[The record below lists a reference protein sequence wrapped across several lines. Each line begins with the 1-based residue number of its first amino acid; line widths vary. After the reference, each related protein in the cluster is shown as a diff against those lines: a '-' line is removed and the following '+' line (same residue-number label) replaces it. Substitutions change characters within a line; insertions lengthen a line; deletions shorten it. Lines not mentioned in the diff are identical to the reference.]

1 MDNRTK
7 AKPNFESSQVEETRL
22 PLNQWQ
28 TQAEKDSNSDVPVTM
43 GNHVN
48 SAKTRMKEEA
58 DHLGNT
64 SSDRPPE
71 TPTADS
77 LSSTEQK
84 SSPMPSDANSS
95 LTNDSE
101 SQDSAAESKIDLSS
115 ISDSGRLGTP
125 ATSVSS
131 SESSS
136 NIWTEK
142 ILQNFRTAIPATAG
156 PDESDNQQHFDNPQE
171 EQSTQHHA
179 IDTLESHAKKKA
191 GSTRYQK
198 EAFEIVDWL
207 RTFYDETSQK
217 LPSIDAEEFSLNI
230 SESLSAQDMFNSLFV
245 RCDVSARFR
254 DFPEKC
260 LANNKKG
267 DRCKSP
273 VKDVNV
279 SAIGYLLDEMEGE
292 YEASKSI
299 DMLKQLA
306 RIAICWH
313 HSTLAQE
320 QIALL
325 SADIEIRGHG
335 KALIGETAREQE
347 NLGLSNPDNL
357 EETGYPV
364 EGNDMTRTPDI
375 KVGFEPYSPLNTQVK
390 PKHQF
395 MEEILREPLTQNE
408 EESGYIYLYRNDVYA
423 GMGKIGKTTGD
434 VGKRLK
440 EWERRCKRLVRAD
453 FRSEHSPH
461 VGRIETLI
469 HADLTEMRFRTSRC
483 SACSTVHKEWFQ
495 IDDPESVKKI
505 IIKWTTWMNRQPYE
519 EKDGKWRLKT
529 EFEDDVREMRKKWRE
544 EGRAR
549 SRSSQRTHSYNLRP
563 RISGNG
569 SSWIFAFSS
578 SRIVRR
584 ETS

>member
-1 MDNRTK
+1 MDNRIK

-22 PLNQWQ
+22 PLNQRQ
-28 TQAEKDSNSDVPVTM
+28 TQAEKDSNSYVPVTM
-43 GNHVN
+43 GNHAN
-48 SAKTRMKEEA
+48 SAKTRLKEEA

-64 SSDRPPE
+64 SSGQPPE

-101 SQDSAAESKIDLSS
+101 PQDSEVESKIDLSS
-115 ISDSGRLGTP
+115 ISDPGRPETP

-131 SESSS
+131 FESSS

-142 ILQNFRTAIPATAG
+142 ILQNFRTAIPATTG
-156 PDESDNQQHFDNPQE
+156 PNESDNQQHFDNPQE

-179 IDTLESHAKKKA
+179 IDTLASHTKKEA
-191 GSTRYQK
+191 GS
-198 EAFEIVDWL
+198 
-207 RTFYDETSQK
+207 
-217 LPSIDAEEFSLNI
+217 
-230 SESLSAQDMFNSLFV
+230 SAQDMFNSLFV

-267 DRCKSP
+267 DRCKSR
-273 VKDVNV
+273 VKDVDV
-279 SAIGYLLDEMEGE
+279 SAIGSLLDEMEGE
-292 YEASKSI
+292 YEASKSN

-306 RIAICWH
+306 KIAICWY

-320 QIALL
+320 HIALL
-325 SADIEIRGHG
+325 SSDIEIRGHG
-335 KALIGETAREQE
+335 KAPMRETAREQE
-347 NLGLSNPDNL
+347 NLGLSDPDNL

-375 KVGFEPYSPLNTQVK
+375 KVGFEPYSPPNTQRK

-395 MEEILREPLTQNE
+395 MEDILRGSLTKNE
-408 EESGYIYLYRNDVYA
+408 EESGYIYLYWNDVYA
-423 GMGKIGKTTGD
+423 GMGKIGKTTGN
-434 VGKRLK
+434 VEKRLK
-440 EWERRCKRLVRAD
+440 EWEKQCKRLVRAD
-453 FRSEHSPH
+453 FQSKHSPH

-469 HADLTEMRFRTSRC
+469 HADLTEMRFRTSQC

-529 EFEDDVREMRKKWRE
+529 EFEDDVCEMRKNWRE

-563 RISGNG
+563 RMSGNESSESSHSVVVG
-569 SSWIFAFSS
+569 SSEERRRSS
-578 SRIVRR
+578 DDMIPKAK
-584 ETS
+584 EGKKKEKGKQKE